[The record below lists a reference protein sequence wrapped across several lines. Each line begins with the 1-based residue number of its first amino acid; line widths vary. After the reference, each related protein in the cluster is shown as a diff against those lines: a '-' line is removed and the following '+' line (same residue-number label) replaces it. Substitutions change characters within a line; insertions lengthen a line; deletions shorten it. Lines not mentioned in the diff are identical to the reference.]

1 MTLNPAL
8 VIDARGVSRV
18 FRAQRE
24 RRTMFRVMRDA
35 MTGAPALAG
44 RYALIDISLSA
55 GRGDKIAVI
64 GNNGAGKSTLLR
76 IISGLL
82 RPSAGTVVVNG
93 EMVLLTSLSVGM
105 VAEVSVADNTLMFG
119 ALYGLDPKRVRVLLP
134 EMLAWAGITGYEHAL
149 LKTLSTGTKARLAF
163 SIVRYIGADVFLLD
177 EALSAGDVSFRAKC
191 RAFFDEPQND
201 DRTFLVA
208 THDMEF
214 ALSFCTQAIWIDQ
227 GRCMAFGPSS
237 DVVARYLE
245 AQNAEAD
252 PPTVAPAAL

>member
-1 MTLNPAL
+1 MLSKV
-8 VIDARGVSRV
+8 VIEIRGVSRV

-35 MTGAPALAG
+35 MTGTPALAE
-44 RYALIDISLSA
+44 RPALLDISLSA
-55 GRGDKIAVI
+55 RRGDKIAVI

-76 IISGLL
+76 IVGGLL
-82 RPSAGTVVVNG
+82 GPSAGTVVVDG

-105 VAEVSVADNTLMFG
+105 VEDVSVTDNTLMLG
-119 ALYGLDPKRVRVLLP
+119 VLYGLDPKRVRVLLP
-134 EMLAWAGITGYEHAL
+134 EMLAWAGITGKEHAL

-163 SIVRYIGADVFLLD
+163 SIIRHIGADVFLLD

-201 DRTFLVA
+201 NRTFLVA

-214 ALSFCTQAIWIDQ
+214 AQSFCSLAIWIDQ
-227 GRCMAFGPSS
+227 GRCMAFGPST
-237 DVVARYLE
+237 DVVARYLA
-245 AQNAEAD
+245 AQNAEAE
-252 PPTVAPAAL
+252 PPAFAPTAP

>member
-1 MTLNPAL
+1 MTLDPAL
-8 VIDARGVSRV
+8 VIEVHGVSRV
-18 FRAQRE
+18 FRGQRE

-44 RYALIDISLSA
+44 RQALLDINLSA
-55 GRGDKIAVI
+55 RRGDKIAII

-76 IISGLL
+76 IIGGLL
-82 RPSAGTVVVNG
+82 RPSAGTVSVNG

-105 VAEVSVADNTLMFG
+105 VGEASVTDNTLMFG

-134 EMLAWAGITGYEHAL
+134 EVLTWAGITGYEHAL

-177 EALSAGDVSFRAKC
+177 EALSAGDVTFRAKC
-191 RAFFDEPQND
+191 RAYFDDPQND

-214 ALSFCTQAIWIDQ
+214 AQSFCTQAIWIDQ
-227 GRCMAFGPSS
+227 GRCMAFGPST
-237 DVVARYLE
+237 DVVERYLA

-252 PPTVAPAAL
+252 PPTAAAATL